1 VPTEWREASDTPR
14 VDREPDVGESKTHH
28 YWSKEVNHEMESQPA
43 EKKEELL
50 LELKAKNTTRTVK
63 DFSPAGIRLEDNFEG
78 RSTGV
83 YNASHYGT
91 ITVLV
96 RPDGTNEYEVR
107 QIDTTSDGDTILLYF
122 KGKSVRE
129 TPTHNIFVGDT
140 TFQTASTS
148 LAWLNG
154 LKARHEGEYNPA
166 TGIETLRVYG
176 RR

>member
-1 VPTEWREASDTPR
+1 
-14 VDREPDVGESKTHH
+14 
-28 YWSKEVNHEMESQPA
+28 MESEPA
-43 EKKEELL
+43 DTKEELL

-63 DFSPAGIRLEDNFEG
+63 DFSPAGISLEDNFEG
-78 RSTGV
+78 QSTGV
-83 YNASHYGT
+83 YTANHYGT
-91 ITVLV
+91 ITVLI

-107 QIDTTSDGDTILLYF
+107 QIDTTNDGETILLYF

-129 TPTHNIFVGDT
+129 TPTHNKFIGEN

-176 RR
+176 SR